1 MLWLSLG
8 NSTNSKSMIE
18 FIQKH
23 TKNKQKSYAELLTDL
38 HRFAELLDSEPAK
51 FELNQLSSKWGEF
64 VKNDE
69 RRHYLRLIDYLS
81 DTDATLRK
89 FSERDKR
96 SDDGPKVAD
105 FFSGCGGLSEGFT
118 QSGYNIVFANEI
130 EQTFAETFYLNHN
143 TPVDRIHVGD
153 IEELHTKHKHKLEEL
168 QSVDVV
174 CGGPPCQGFSTAN
187 RQRLIDDP
195 RNHLYRDYLTVLSII
210 RPKFFVIENVIG
222 MSKRIDDIKADI
234 STYLGN
240 DYKFEFDF
248 LSAPDFGVPQKRKRF
263 ILIANKIGVN
273 PSDIFS
279 TIAHSQQ
286 TYALKHALQGL
297 PELGPKRVKNA
308 SALENEVIGYKIRR
322 AGKPHTND
330 YIADINNDA
339 DVRFIFNHKNRYN
352 NDRDIEIFGRLPQ
365 GANSLHPSI
374 ADIMPYASRNHMF
387 KDKYFKL
394 DENERCKTITSH
406 MKFDC
411 NMYIHPTQARG
422 LSPREAARVQS
433 FPDNYFLR
441 GSHNAWYQQIGNAV
455 PVKMSQAI
463 ADSIKQY
470 L

>member
-1 MLWLSLG
+1 
-8 NSTNSKSMIE
+8 MIN
-18 FIQKH
+18 FIDKH
-23 TKNKQKSYAELLTDL
+23 TKNKQRSYAELRTDL
-38 HRFAELLDSEPAK
+38 YKFVELLHCNSAEE
-51 FELNQLSSKWGEF
+51 ELNQLPLKWCNFTSE
-64 VKNDE
+64 KQLQ
-69 RRHYLRLIDYLS
+69 HYYKAIEELS
-81 DTDATLRK
+81 CADANLK
-89 FSERDKR
+89 MF
-96 SDDGPKVAD
+96 DDREKGSAGGLTVAD

-118 QSGYNIVFANEI
+118 QSGYNIIFANEI

-143 TPVDRIHVGD
+143 TPADGIHVGD
-153 IEELHTKHKHKLEEL
+153 IGELHTKHKHKLEQL
-168 QSVDVV
+168 QNVDVV

-187 RQRLIDDP
+187 RQRLIDDS

-234 STYLGN
+234 SNYLGD

-263 ILIANKIGVN
+263 ILIANRIGVN
-273 PSDIFS
+273 PSGVFS
-279 TIAHSQQ
+279 SISRSQEA
-286 TYALKHALQGL
+286 YVLRHALQGL
-297 PELGPKRVKNA
+297 PELGPKKIKNA
-308 SALENEVIGYKIRR
+308 STLENEMIGYKIKG
-322 AGKPHTND
+322 AGEYHPND
-330 YIADINNDA
+330 YIAHINNNA
-339 DVRFIFNHKNRYN
+339 EARFIFNHKNRYN
-352 NDRDIEIFGRLPQ
+352 NDRDIKIFERLPQ

-374 ADIMPYASRNHMF
+374 EDIMPYASRNHMF

-433 FPDNYFLR
+433 FPDSYFLR

>member
-1 MLWLSLG
+1 
-8 NSTNSKSMIE
+8 MIE
-18 FIQKH
+18 FIHTH

-38 HRFAELLDSEPAK
+38 HRFADLLDCDRARS
-51 FELNQLSSKWGEF
+51 ELNQLSSKWDDF
-64 VKNDE
+64 VRNDE
-69 RRHYLRLIDYLS
+69 RGHYFKLIDSLS
-81 DTDATLRK
+81 NADATLGK
-89 FSERDKR
+89 FNDREKSINN
-96 SDDGPKVAD
+96 GPTVAD

-118 QSGYNIVFANEI
+118 QSGFSIVYANEI
-130 EQTFAETFYLNHN
+130 EQTFAETYYINHN
-143 TPVDRIHVGD
+143 TPTSSIHVGD
-153 IEELHTKHKHKLEEL
+153 IGELHTQHRHKLENL
-168 QSVDVV
+168 KNIDVV

-195 RNHLYRDYLTVLSII
+195 RNHLYRDYLTVLAIL

-234 STYLGN
+234 STYLGD
-240 DYKFEFDF
+240 DYKFEFVF

-263 ILIANKIGVN
+263 ILIANRIGVN
-273 PSDIFS
+273 PSDVFS
-279 TIAHSQQ
+279 TISRSQQ
-286 TYALKHALQGL
+286 TYALKHALEGL
-297 PELGPKRVKNA
+297 PELGPKKIKNA
-308 SALENEVIGYKIRR
+308 STLENEVIGYKIRG
-322 AGKPHTND
+322 AGEYHPND
-330 YIADINNDA
+330 YIAHINNNA
-339 DVRFIFNHKNRYN
+339 EARFIFNHKNRYN
-352 NDRDIEIFGRLPQ
+352 NDRDIEIFDRLPQ

-374 ADIMPYASRNHMF
+374 EDIMPYASRNHMF

-422 LSPREAARVQS
+422 LSPREAARIQS
-433 FPDNYFLR
+433 FPDSYFLR

-455 PVKMSQAI
+455 PVIMSQAI